1 MIHRNEEAYD
11 VPYGYRAKVG
21 LIVVG
26 PNLNPTPEITR
37 MIPPYVQVRETR
49 IHMEPVVNVE
59 ECSKLSARLPEPA
72 GLLAEGMVSP
82 VLGNNSAIAFACTA
96 GSLVGGPGWDKKE
109 IEAME
114 TNSSGIPC
122 TTTATAAEEAMHFMG
137 FNKIVI
143 AGPYIDE
150 VNERFREFYEHSGF
164 QVLNVKGLQIE
175 DLYEMGATKPSQ
187 AYQIAMEAITP
198 DADGIFIAC
207 TNFRCSDVIEEI
219 ENDSHKPVVT
229 ANQATAWHLLK
240 LLGINDPVEGY
251 GQLLGKVPRAD

>member
-1 MIHRNEEAYD
+1 MLNKQQSYD

-21 LIVVG
+21 LVVVG
-26 PNLNPTPEITR
+26 PNLNPTPEIVR
-37 MIPPYVQVRETR
+37 MVPPYVQIRETR

-72 GLLAEGMVSP
+72 GLLTEGMVSP
-82 VLGNNSAIAFACTA
+82 ILGNHSAIAFACTA
-96 GSLVGGPGWDKKE
+96 GSLIGGPGWDKKE

-114 TNSSGIPC
+114 SNSRGIPC
-122 TTTATAAEEAMHFMG
+122 TTTATAAEEAMRFMD
-137 FNKIVI
+137 FEKIVI
-143 AGPYIDE
+143 AGPYIEE

-164 QVLNVKGLQIE
+164 QVLNIKGLEIE

-187 AYQIAMEAITP
+187 AYQIAMDALVP
-198 DADGIFIAC
+198 DADGIFIVC

-219 ENDSHKPVVT
+219 ENDSGKPVVT

-251 GQLLGKVPRAD
+251 GQLLRKVPRTD